1 MFRTLLTPLVAKFD
15 LSPRLP
21 TNAPPSAQDDPDP
34 EDFAREVLI
43 ELMRNAVENLK
54 QAETLN
60 KRTEV
65 LSEIH
70 RIMLQDSRT
79 KEVFRELDGFLVLMS
94 TLSTTHPSQVHDQE
108 YAPEDA
114 IEGTRLVFVAVSE
127 AMYNHP
133 ENTEYFNVSVGYEN
147 LEHAIQPLLSDPKTS
162 GETLG
167 FLLSLALHDF
177 SVSGFFVSLGESS
190 VESAE
195 ATLNEF
201 QTRLGTIIRPP
212 AIFLLHR
219 VIVAHCQKDST
230 IVFAFFKLLE
240 LLVSKNHRNQAVLS
254 TVEVVRPVLNHFIEM
269 KANEDRK
276 NERTVVQKLLRR
288 LLDMG
293 STNPE
298 ARELFQRAIE
308 DDGTLDMDILEVIK
322 AAMKSRWLEH
332 LSFRS
337 KMSMTYT
344 QEGMKGMPTT
354 GFTLMFWVWAEHL
367 PKSGSFYALFT
378 ARTSPTKALV
388 QLSLRQ
394 DGRLELCTT
403 GNRSAVV
410 FDRARLAKG
419 RWVHITLV
427 HYPVRDRSSNSTIR
441 LFLDGVLIDTLNWH
455 YPKPDSFSHEHGRYT
470 IGDDRKD
477 SAAMNWCMASAYLL
491 STPLADDIPR
501 FIHHLGPRYSGNFQD
516 RSLSKFLTYEAST
529 SLNIFVAQVTA
540 VQKSRPTT
548 PGGSMTPLSM
558 IKTIRDGLG
567 LAESHVVFSLSALNC
582 MNPGP
587 VTTLAALGNG
597 PGSGASASLMV
608 KEFKVEGDVY
618 AVKAACLDMALW
630 KLGGTAV
637 TLRLVQAA
645 STPHELSRALAIL
658 SDGIKNSWRN
668 SEDIERLRGFE
679 ILGDILRHK
688 AQIINMTSFETLFEF
703 MGISF
708 RSPEQSAIVNPVA
721 YRAIALDFELWAQ
734 TRNEIQCVYLEH
746 FRTLIVDSRH
756 ASFNNDQRLAKLGL
770 VRRLLF
776 VLQTDWYQHDSL
788 PFVMDALRV
797 AAEASFTK
805 EEAIK
810 PIVTYLAANLREDA
824 TQVSSPHSMISR
836 VDYKDSRQ
844 KAEQALELLV
854 SILSSSKFYTKFCA
868 ALPITRICLLLLGDK
883 PSPVVG
889 CQVLIL
895 IAISVSTSASF
906 PRKFELV
913 SGWSTLKTVLPGCW
927 DPSVNQA
934 AFDLLLGNI
943 QADGKKKT
951 HGADKVVACPHIMP
965 SILSALKNGLKN
977 VARNCSETLE
987 GDEVTSWTTE
997 STMEVL
1003 IEEIMDLHASSPTFR
1018 QVFQSQQTTQIFV
1031 DAYKSFAQ
1039 DLEVVSEINQR
1050 TVRIIEKL
1058 THLALALALDN
1069 AVAGAQ
1075 KQEILTILQSAET
1088 LMNPAAEK
1096 TAIDPG
1102 LVADKRSVRQ
1112 RIASA
1117 RFSLQ
1122 VGERTVIKTI
1132 TRMTEWR
1139 KTIQDSERK
1148 RLRKDLLD
1156 LRENRR
1162 QIARIQDWT
1171 HALTAERG
1179 LWPNPETKNPLWRL
1193 DETEGPQRIRK
1204 KMEPTFNETLSS
1216 GVEHVQTIRSVEVPE
1231 PDNAS
1236 IAHSE
1241 VPPWA
1246 ESYEISSTEIEDRQL
1261 AEDIADDKHRRVR
1274 HQLAPGDVI
1283 EAVGTVA
1290 RIAGVDSSPGL
1301 LIIGRS
1307 HVYMLDG
1314 LVEGE
1319 DGEVIDAHEAPR
1331 SLFFVPGSIVELDGP
1346 QRAQRWEHEQIVA
1359 YSNKTFLFRDVA
1371 LEIYF
1376 KDSRSLLVVFLDKKK
1391 RSALEQRLS
1400 SIVDKPEPAHTP
1412 GILRTPLIGKV
1423 SARVLSGFLP
1433 DELSTAQR
1441 KWQAR
1446 EISNFTYL
1454 SILNQMS
1461 GRTPN
1466 DATQYPVF
1474 PWVLEDY
1481 TSETLELSDP
1491 AVYRDLSKPMG
1502 ALTEARRDAA
1512 ETRYSNLE
1520 SVGEKPFHY
1529 GTHFS
1534 SSMIVCHFLIRM
1546 APFTNMFKTLQG
1558 GDWDLPDRLFIDVAR
1573 AYDSAARDVRGD
1585 VRELI
1590 PEFYTCPEFL
1600 ENYANLDFGVQQNTG
1615 EKIHDVKLPP
1625 WARQDPLLFVTMNR
1639 RALESD
1645 YVSEHLPEW
1654 IDLIWGCKQR
1664 DPESLNVFHPL
1675 SYEGS
1680 IDLDSITDEL
1690 EREATVGIIHNF
1702 GQTPR
1707 KLFSTPHPERYN
1719 HGITSLPIGNL
1730 HGIEEDPHLLVQ
1742 GSRVLKD
1749 IGSDNPVAELVLD
1762 MIGERVIPCP
1772 EGVLCV
1778 PSFPH
1783 ERIAWSKHREDLRV
1797 LVDQKVVQVV
1807 EGVNCTCAAFADPH
1821 RLVTGSSDFNV
1832 RMWTLSRSSRPGSPA
1847 LNVALSHILRIH
1859 TNKVLCVAAS
1869 RPWAV
1874 AVSGSQDGSAA
1885 IWDLNR
1891 AVYVRSIWHG
1901 EDGELSAVNLVS
1913 INESTGYIVTCSRT
1927 KLCLHTIN
1935 ARPMATLDLT
1945 SLSSYSAIQPTITSL
1960 AFHEREYS
1968 KLGIL
1973 AMGGRDG
1980 SITLRTWTADGT
1992 PVNEKAQWE
2001 FLTVRAMKVR
2011 TPPGRGIGSRLPAIT
2026 AL

>member
-21 TNAPPSAQDDPDP
+21 TNAPPSAQDDPNP

-127 AMYNHP
+127 ALYNHP

-177 SVSGFFVSLGESS
+177 SVSGFFVSLGETS

-254 TVEVVRPVLNHFIEM
+254 TVEVVRPVLDHFIVT
-269 KANEDRK
+269 KANEDRQ
-276 NERTVVQKLLRR
+276 ERENSRTKTAPP
-288 LLDMG
+288 G
-293 STNPE
+293 P
-298 ARELFQRAIE
+298 FE

-367 PKSGSFYALFT
+367 PKSGSSYALFT

-394 DGRLELCTT
+394 DGRLELYTT

-419 RWVHITLV
+419 RWVHITLI
-427 HYPVRDRSSNSTIR
+427 HYPVRDRTSNSTIR

-455 YPKPDSFSHEHGRYT
+455 YPKPDSFSHEHGRYI
-470 IGDDRKD
+470 IGDDRND

-529 SLNIFVAQVTA
+529 SLNIFLAQVTA

-548 PGGSMTPLSM
+548 PGGSMIPLSM
-558 IKTIRDGLG
+558 IKAIRDGLG
-567 LAESHVVFSLSALNC
+567 LAESHIVFSLSALNC

-597 PGSGASASLMV
+597 PGSGASVSLMV

-668 SEDIERLRGFE
+668 SEDMERLRGFE

-734 TRNEIQCVYLEH
+734 TRNEIQRVYLEH

-836 VDYKDSRQ
+836 VDYKDNQQ

-987 GDEVTSWTTE
+987 GDEGKLLLGPLTQNVDLAAVTSWTTE

-1039 DLEVVSEINQR
+1039 DLEVVPEINQR

-1058 THLALALALDN
+1058 THLGLALALDN

-1216 GVEHVQTIRSVEVPE
+1216 GVEHVQAIRSVEVPE
-1231 PDNAS
+1231 PDNGS

-1446 EISNFTYL
+1446 EISNFTYV

-1491 AVYRDLSKPMG
+1491 AVYR
-1502 ALTEARRDAA
+1502 E
-1512 ETRYSNLE
+1512 
-1520 SVGEKPFHY
+1520 
-1529 GTHFS
+1529 
-1534 SSMIVCHFLIRM
+1534 
-1546 APFTNMFKTLQG
+1546 
-1558 GDWDLPDRLFIDVAR
+1558 
-1573 AYDSAARDVRGD
+1573 
-1585 VRELI
+1585 
-1590 PEFYTCPEFL
+1590 
-1600 ENYANLDFGVQQNTG
+1600 
-1615 EKIHDVKLPP
+1615 
-1625 WARQDPLLFVTMNR
+1625 
-1639 RALESD
+1639 
-1645 YVSEHLPEW
+1645 YVE
-1654 IDLIWGCKQR
+1654 
-1664 DPESLNVFHPL
+1664 
-1675 SYEGS
+1675 
-1680 IDLDSITDEL
+1680 
-1690 EREATVGIIHNF
+1690 
-1702 GQTPR
+1702 
-1707 KLFSTPHPERYN
+1707 
-1719 HGITSLPIGNL
+1719 
-1730 HGIEEDPHLLVQ
+1730 
-1742 GSRVLKD
+1742 
-1749 IGSDNPVAELVLD
+1749 
-1762 MIGERVIPCP
+1762 
-1772 EGVLCV
+1772 
-1778 PSFPH
+1778 
-1783 ERIAWSKHREDLRV
+1783 
-1797 LVDQKVVQVV
+1797 
-1807 EGVNCTCAAFADPH
+1807 
-1821 RLVTGSSDFNV
+1821 
-1832 RMWTLSRSSRPGSPA
+1832 
-1847 LNVALSHILRIH
+1847 
-1859 TNKVLCVAAS
+1859 
-1869 RPWAV
+1869 
-1874 AVSGSQDGSAA
+1874 
-1885 IWDLNR
+1885 
-1891 AVYVRSIWHG
+1891 
-1901 EDGELSAVNLVS
+1901 
-1913 INESTGYIVTCSRT
+1913 
-1927 KLCLHTIN
+1927 
-1935 ARPMATLDLT
+1935 
-1945 SLSSYSAIQPTITSL
+1945 
-1960 AFHEREYS
+1960 
-1968 KLGIL
+1968 
-1973 AMGGRDG
+1973 
-1980 SITLRTWTADGT
+1980 
-1992 PVNEKAQWE
+1992 
-2001 FLTVRAMKVR
+2001 
-2011 TPPGRGIGSRLPAIT
+2011 
-2026 AL
+2026 